1 MDVRVR
7 FAPSPTGPLHIG
19 GVRTALYNYLFAKK
33 HKGAFILRLE
43 DTDQNR
49 YVEGAED
56 YIGNTLE
63 WMGLVPDESP
73 STGGGFGP
81 YRQSERKDLYVKHI
95 NNLVRSGKVYI
106 AFDSPEELAAMRSD
120 AEAKGETFIYNW
132 QNRKEFKNSLTLSK
146 NETAELME
154 SKTPYVIR
162 FKTFSESEDSSLKLY
177 DEVRGNL
184 TVNIS
189 LLDDKILVKQDGM
202 PTYHF
207 ANVVDDYL
215 MQISHVIRGEEWLPS
230 LALHVLLYKAFK
242 WKPPAFAHVPLIL
255 NPTGKGKLSKR
266 DGNKFGFPVFPLKW
280 DDTTSGFREKG
291 YLQESL
297 INYLALLGW
306 SPGGEREL
314 YSLNELVDA
323 FSLEAITKSGGRF
336 DPERCKWFNQQYL
349 QQADPSLIATVLEKE
364 IKKNK
369 AENKVV
375 DLNRVVELIQ
385 NRLTLLTDIW
395 AEACFFFIAPTA
407 YDEKAVRKQW
417 KAETTKILIDLIAL
431 IANTNDS
438 SASGLNALIRG
449 WANEN
454 NIGLGKI
461 MAPLRIALVGSLRG
475 PDVFEI
481 CSCIGVENS
490 IYRINKILKH
500 MSV

>member
-1 MDVRVR
+1 M
-7 FAPSPTGPLHIG
+7 
-19 GVRTALYNYLFAKK
+19 
-33 HKGAFILRLE
+33 
-43 DTDQNR
+43 
-49 YVEGAED
+49 
-56 YIGNTLE
+56 
-63 WMGLVPDESP
+63 
-73 STGGGFGP
+73 
-81 YRQSERKDLYVKHI
+81 
-95 NNLVRSGKVYI
+95 
-106 AFDSPEELAAMRSD
+106 
-120 AEAKGETFIYNW
+120 
-132 QNRKEFKNSLTLSK
+132 
-146 NETAELME
+146 
-154 SKTPYVIR
+154 
-162 FKTFSESEDSSLKLY
+162 
-177 DEVRGNL
+177 
-184 TVNIS
+184 
-189 LLDDKILVKQDGM
+189 
-202 PTYHF
+202 
-207 ANVVDDYL
+207 
-215 MQISHVIRGEEWLPS
+215 
-230 LALHVLLYKAFK
+230 
-242 WKPPAFAHVPLIL
+242 
-255 NPTGKGKLSKR
+255 
-266 DGNKFGFPVFPLKW
+266 
-280 DDTTSGFREKG
+280 
-291 YLQESL
+291 QESL